1 MWECGQ
7 KVRLPTVRSFQKLTS
22 TFWTI
27 SSRHWHNKY
36 KMMTRNFSLHCV
48 LVDSLTQVRVHQQVN
63 WTVESK
69 SHGPF
74 FFFLRQSWHVK
85 NEGTVWLESYSKNQ
99 KSWLSITLNIRTS
112 CKMAKHSR
120 NKGVR
125 AQGKEHLQKYLRVSS
140 ICSYVSPRATS
151 GGSKGVCSQSS
162 LS

>member
-7 KVRLPTVRSFQKLTS
+7 KVRLPTPRSFQKLTS

-36 KMMTRNFSLHCV
+36 KMMTRSRSLHCV
-48 LVDSLTQVRVHQQVN
+48 LVDSLTQVRVRQQVN
-63 WTVESK
+63 WTV
-69 SHGPF
+69 HGPSF
-74 FFFLRQSWHVK
+74 FFFLDKVHMLKMKKLCDWKATAKIK
-85 NEGTVWLESYSKNQ
+85 NHYLNM
-99 KSWLSITLNIRTS
+99 TLNIRTS
-112 CKMAKHSR
+112 CKMAKHSIR